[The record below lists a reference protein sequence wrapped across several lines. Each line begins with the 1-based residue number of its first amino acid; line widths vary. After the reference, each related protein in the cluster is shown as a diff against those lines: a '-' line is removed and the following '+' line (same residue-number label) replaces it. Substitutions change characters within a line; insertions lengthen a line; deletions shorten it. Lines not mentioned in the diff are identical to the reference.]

1 MNKQVNRVTNAI
13 ADDIR
18 SHERSQKI
26 YSLCFLAVLLLPLL
40 LVFVSYVLGA
50 HQLPSLVEL
59 VSSKLAA
66 MLAYVT
72 IVTLV
77 MSICRLDKRVARC
90 IQKIIKLQKE
100 LDKSKDKNGELQDA
114 LAESEHKRK
123 EAEALAKA
131 YEKMLSKEQRD
142 IAEALAINAA
152 NRSR

>member
-1 MNKQVNRVTNAI
+1 MSTSDNCATDDIKVHEVNRKV
-13 ADDIR
+13 
-18 SHERSQKI
+18 
-26 YSLCFLAVLLLPLL
+26 YLACLVALLLLPVAIFGFYALDPDL
-40 LVFVSYVLGA
+40 FA
-50 HQLPSLVEL
+50 SLVEL

-123 EAEALAKA
+123 KAEDRANAYKAL
-131 YEKMLSKEQRD
+131 LSKEQRQD
-142 IAEALAINAA
+142 EEALEIANTA